1 MKRAI
6 PLIFVILVLLSFS
19 RLSAIKEYKVDAQV
33 DHNPKMKVAFVTSP
47 ARFPDQVLLKR
58 GVSMMKSKGL
68 QVVEGRSCSVY
79 LSDQEKARELE
90 EAFVNPDV
98 DFIIASRG
106 GHGSFRLLKYL
117 NWERIKQNPKPI
129 VGYSDITA
137 LLLAIYFKTGMITYH
152 GPMVT
157 VELDNDEKSLENML
171 EVLNGEKVIQFDG
184 NREAIVPGVMTG
196 RLIVGNLSL
205 FKTLQGTEYFGSL
218 KDAILV
224 LEDVGESRESIE
236 RMVWGIANLK
246 EYNELRGIIFAG
258 FTNIENAGFNE
269 IVEILENLFADAPF
283 PVWIGLPIFHGD
295 LPKLT
300 LPVGAWVKIDMKK
313 GTIKI
318 LDDPLLNNK
327 LF

>member
-1 MKRAI
+1 MKRVI
-6 PLIFVILVLLSFS
+6 PLIFVILALLSFS
-19 RLSAIKEYKVDAQV
+19 RLSAIKEYKVKTESS
-33 DHNPKMKVAFVTSP
+33 PSSKMEVAFVTSP
-47 ARFPDQVLLKR
+47 ARFPDQYLLKR
-58 GVSMMKSKGL
+58 GISTMESKGL
-68 QVVEGRSCSVY
+68 EVIEGRSCSVF

-106 GHGSFRLLKYL
+106 GHGSFRLLEYL
-117 NWERIKQNPKPI
+117 NWDRIKQNPKPI

-157 VELDNDEKSLENML
+157 VEFDNDEQSLENML
-171 EVLNGEKVIQFDG
+171 KVLKGEKTIHFDG

-258 FTNIENAGFNE
+258 FTRIENADFEE
-269 IVEILENLFADAPF
+269 IVEILKDLFAKAPF
-283 PVWIGLPIFHGD
+283 PIWIGLPVFHGD
-295 LPKLT
+295 FPKLT

-313 GTIKI
+313 GIIEI
-318 LDDPLLNNK
+318 LNDPLLNDN